1 MGHRA
6 TRIKF
11 DDKWIV
17 INIANVTYWEYRKPK
32 AEGGAAIEIH
42 FVAGK
47 EPLVFSGETAKELN
61 EHLVSAFAK

>member
-1 MGHRA
+1 MIMGHRA

-17 INIANVTYWEYRKPK
+17 INIANVTYWEYRKPN
-32 AEGGAAIEIH
+32 